1 MLTQRLGS
9 NTQKDPAYI
18 DEFIRAVT
26 AHPGCCDEVWLATD
40 YGFPKLDT
48 HRKAAEILAQQAEKL
63 RAAGLRVSLQLSNS
77 IGHGEYMSAQDC
89 TGLVYDGSPVEHMV
103 GHDGTVAGYAFCWN
117 GKHFR

>member
-63 RAAGLRVSLQLSNS
+63 RKEFLEQIIISLSRKP
-77 IGHGEYMSAQDC
+77 AD
-89 TGLVYDGSPVEHMV
+89 
-103 GHDGTVAGYAFCWN
+103 
-117 GKHFR
+117 